1 VGVCHYL
8 AVLGEVK
15 MTIIFQFALIG
26 LVLLSFV
33 LVVGVPVAYATPQ
46 NWVESKKLLWLGS
59 GVWIALVLL
68 VGLLNFFVV

>member
-1 VGVCHYL
+1 
-8 AVLGEVK
+8 

-46 NWVESKKLLWLGS
+46 NWNESKKLLWVGS
-59 GVWIALVLL
+59 GVWIGLVFL

>member
-1 VGVCHYL
+1 
-8 AVLGEVK
+8 
-15 MTIIFQFALIG
+15 MNIIFQFALIG

-59 GVWIALVLL
+59 GVWIGLVFL

>member
-1 VGVCHYL
+1 
-8 AVLGEVK
+8 LGEVK

-46 NWVESKKLLWLGS
+46 NWNESKKLLWVGS
-59 GVWIALVLL
+59 GVWIGLVFL

>member
-1 VGVCHYL
+1 VGE
-8 AVLGEVK
+8 AK
-15 MTIIFQFALIG
+15 MTIIFQFALIS

-59 GVWIALVLL
+59 GVWVALVFL

>member
-1 VGVCHYL
+1 
-8 AVLGEVK
+8 

-59 GVWIALVLL
+59 GVWIGLVFL

>member
-1 VGVCHYL
+1 
-8 AVLGEVK
+8 

-46 NWVESKKLLWLGS
+46 NWNDSKKLLWVGS
-59 GVWIALVLL
+59 GVWIGLVFL